1 MSKLQKI
8 AALVAGVAATAH
20 AYALEPAPV
29 EMGGFQMIPTLSVT
43 SGHDDNPFSAQDGQ
57 EESMMVSTIAPN
69 LQFLAQQQDN
79 VYSLDIGVTRGIFHD
94 STDDNYTDALISG
107 AANIV
112 LNSRNAVSLNAG
124 YMQGHEDRGTGGT
137 QGLGG
142 VIVGPTEYED
152 TTLGGIY
159 TFGAPTA
166 KARIRVSGDYLEKEF
181 DLTGPLGNVSA
192 ARDREDASIG
202 VVLLYAISADTDIT
216 AEVKNTNSDYT
227 NEALGGRTRSLDNA
241 DLEYFVGLEWQATGK
256 TSGFAKIG
264 HSKKDFDT
272 IFREDKSTVNWA
284 AGVVWEPRTY
294 SVVTFTTSR
303 DEEETTG
310 TGNFID
316 TISHG
321 VNWTHAWNEQVSTD
335 VAYNL
340 RQEEYVGSAQDDDT
354 NSLSAKVTYAYD
366 RWLDIGL
373 GFEYSDK
380 SSTVSAL
387 DFDRNKIVL
396 SFDLSL

>member
-8 AALVAGVAATAH
+8 AALVAGVAATAQ

-29 EMGGFQMIPTLSVT
+29 EMGGFQMIPTLSVAT
-43 SGHDDNPFSAQDGQ
+43 GHDDNPFSAQDGE
-57 EESMMVSTIAPN
+57 EESMMVSTIAPSV
-69 LQFLAQQQDN
+69 QFLAQQQDN
-79 VYSLDIGVTRGIFHD
+79 IYSLDLGVTRGIFHD
-94 STDDNYTDALISG
+94 STSDNYTDFNLSG
-107 AANIV
+107 AAQIV
-112 LNSRNAVSLNAG
+112 LNARNRFDLGAG
-124 YMQGHEDRGTGGT
+124 VFSGHEDRGTGGT
-137 QGLGG
+137 QGLGAF
-142 VIVGPTEYED
+142 IEGPTEYDD
-152 TTLGGIY
+152 TTLGGKY
-159 TFGAPTA
+159 TFGAQSA
-166 KARIRVSGDYLEKEF
+166 KARLEFTADYLEKEF
-181 DLTGPLGNVSA
+181 DRSGPLGA
-192 ARDREDASIG
+192 AVANRDREDAAIG
-202 VVLLYAISADTDIT
+202 ARLLYAVSADTDVT
-216 AEVKNTNSDYT
+216 VELRSTDADYT
-227 NEALGGRTRSLDNA
+227 SETRPRSLDNV
-241 DLEYFVGLEWQATGK
+241 DQEVFVGAEWDATGK
-256 TSGFAKIG
+256 TSGYAKIG
-264 HSKKDFDT
+264 YSRKDFDT
-272 IFREDKSTVNWA
+272 VFREDNSTVNWA
-284 AGVVWEPRTY
+284 AGIVWEPRTY

-354 NSLSAKVTYAYD
+354 DSFSAKVTYAYD

-373 GFEYSDK
+373 GFDYTDK